1 MDAHLMSQEV
11 TRTRGRPRK
20 GTERDGDKLIDA
32 ALDAFAEHGFDKAS
46 LRSIAAAA
54 NVDVALISYRYG
66 SKLELWKAVIQAFSK
81 EMASLATMR
90 TYPDDLSASS
100 RLEIAIEQ
108 LITVACRKPQ
118 FAKFIVKELGS
129 AEQSGRFELLHRELA
144 EPTRRVLVPLI
155 EAACREAGTG
165 KFDANF
171 AFFAA
176 LGAMA
181 VSLATRKFIARFT
194 PVAADDGQM
203 RQQLSTI
210 MRAMLCPQVMA

>member
-1 MDAHLMSQEV
+1 MAHLISREI

-20 GTERDGDKLIDA
+20 GTEQDGDKLIDA
-32 ALDAFAEHGFDKAS
+32 ALDAFAEQGFDKAS

-66 SKLELWKAVIQAFSK
+66 SKLELWRAVIQAFSK
-81 EMASLATMR
+81 EMSASLASMQT
-90 TYPDDLSASS
+90 DQDNLSATR

-108 LITVACRKPQ
+108 LITVACRKAQ

-144 EPTRRVLVPLI
+144 EPTRRVLVPLM
-155 EAACREAGTG
+155 EAAYREAGTET
-165 KFDANF
+165 FDANF

-194 PVAADDGQM
+194 SAAADDDQI
-203 RQQLSTI
+203 RQQLSTM
-210 MRAMLCPQVMA
+210 MRAMLCP